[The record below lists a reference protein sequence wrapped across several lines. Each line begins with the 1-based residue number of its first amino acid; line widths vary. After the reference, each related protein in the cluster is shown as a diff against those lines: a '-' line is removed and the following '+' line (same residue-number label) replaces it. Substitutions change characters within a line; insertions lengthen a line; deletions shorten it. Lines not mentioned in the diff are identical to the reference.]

1 MDISKF
7 LGKAVGIYL
16 VIVSVIMF
24 VDMNQFTVYIANLL
38 HNPPLMFIAGFIS
51 LIIGILM
58 VVSHNIWE
66 WNWRLVITLI
76 AWAVLIKGIS
86 IIIYPHVI
94 DRATY
99 YFVKDMNLAYGSM
112 GLNLIIGLVLIYFG
126 FRTEKASPRNKS
138 SKG

>member
-16 VIVSVIMF
+16 VILSVIMF
-24 VDMNQFTVYIANLL
+24 VDMNQFTVYITNLL

-66 WNWRLVITLI
+66 WSWRIIITII
-76 AWAVLIKGIS
+76 AWTVLIKGIS

-94 DRATY
+94 DRVTY
-99 YFVKDMNLAYGSM
+99 YFVRDINLAYASIGV
-112 GLNLIIGLVLIYFG
+112 NLVLGLVLIYFG
-126 FRTEKASPRNKS
+126 FQTEKASRRK
-138 SKG
+138 KTR

>member
-16 VIVSVIMF
+16 VILSVIMF
-24 VDMNQFTVYIANLL
+24 VDMNQFTVYITNLL
-38 HNPPLMFIAGFIS
+38 HNPPLMFITGFIS

-66 WNWRLVITLI
+66 WSWRLIITMI

-94 DRATY
+94 DRFTY
-99 YFVKDMNLAYGSM
+99 YYVTDMNFSYGSI
-112 GLNLIIGLVLIYFG
+112 GVNLVMGLVLIYFS
-126 FRTEKASPRNKS
+126 FRPETNTRQKKVQ
-138 SKG
+138 